1 MSEQTHPTE
10 DEVRALL
17 RDRSNWGR
25 WGKDDQLG
33 AMNLVTPQK
42 RAAAASLV
50 HSGRTVSLSRPFP
63 KTPAP
68 NNPNP
73 AQHWM
78 RSFTFPTGGGAV
90 VDYYAI
96 SYHGQAATHIDA
108 LCHVWNDEGLW
119 NGRTPDVLTGNGAR
133 WGSIDNW
140 SNGIITRGV
149 LLDVPSFRGEPYVA
163 HDSPVTGVELEQIA
177 RRQGVAI
184 EPGDAIVVHSGREA
198 YNRESGQTWGAGGR
212 NPGLHA
218 SCLKPIRDWDVSTL
232 VWDMMDL
239 SPSGYEVRW
248 TVHGALPMFGVALVD
263 NALLEPLSQ
272 ACAEEGR
279 FEFMLMLAPLVVVGG
294 TGSPLNPI
302 AMF

>member
-1 MSEQTHPTE
+1 MSEQRHPTE

-133 WGSIDNW
+133 WGAVDNW

-149 LLDVPSFRGEPYVA
+149 LLDVPKFREEPYVTF
-163 HDSPVTGVELEQIA
+163 DKPVTGPELEEVA

-198 YNRESGQTWGAGGR
+198 YNRESGQTWGAGGQ

-218 SCLKPIRDWDVSTL
+218 SCLKPIRDWDVSIL

-279 FEFMLMLAPLVVVGG
+279 FEFMLVLAPLVVVGG